1 METEETLLPK
11 SGASLIDKEELK
23 SFYTSSLPKMLKSIF
38 FEPVNGTY
46 TLFSKLTDKTYAH
59 SLILMAT
66 TTILYMI
73 VPYILMGEQLR
84 EVAGFSGAFK
94 TGLGILIFMLAISV
108 IAFGIKAIS
117 GKPNFKNELL
127 TGALCGIPLIVLLIL
142 SIVAKMFAGDDS
154 AAMMTDPTAMLGKMG
169 ILILLVFYVFLMLIN
184 IVQQSVRAAGTKD
197 ALCWYLSP
205 AGIFLAGY
213 ISFKIMAV
221 MF

>member
-1 METEETLLPK
+1 METEETLFQK
-11 SGASLIDKEELK
+11 SGSSLIDKEELK
-23 SFYTSSLPKMLKSIF
+23 SFYKSNLPKILKSIF

-59 SLILMAT
+59 SLILMAS
-66 TTILYMI
+66 TTILYI
-73 VPYILMGEQLR
+73 IIPYMLMGEQLR

-94 TGLGILIFMLAISV
+94 TGVGILIFMLAVSV

-127 TGALCGIPLIVLLIL
+127 TGALCGIPLIILLVLA
-142 SIVAKMFAGDDS
+142 IVAKMFAGDDS
-154 AAMMTDPTAMLGKMG
+154 AEMMTDPTAMFGKMG
-169 ILILLVFYVFLMLIN
+169 VLLLLVFYIFLMLIN
-184 IVQQSVRAAGTKD
+184 ILQQSLRAAGAKD

-213 ISFKIMAV
+213 ISFKIMAA